1 MPNLTDQVETKQYIH
16 IHLHTHA
23 HTLILFV
30 IKLRT
35 EFDQNSID
43 NEKLH

>member
-16 IHLHTHA
+16 IHTHA

-30 IKLRT
+30 IKLGT
-35 EFDQNSID
+35 EFDQNSI
-43 NEKLH
+43 NKEKLH